1 LRKKSGNCGRKI
13 DETCPRRFEARMLV
27 GIEAPSVNKG
37 NVGSAL
43 EWIRKRSNEIF
54 MMRLMKVFKVE
65 IILSEIHDD

>member
-1 LRKKSGNCGRKI
+1 
-13 DETCPRRFEARMLV
+13 MLV